1 MDSKDFQLLLAL
13 HNNARQ
19 SYQSFGKRVSLSA
32 HSVRA
37 RLNRL
42 KSKGVIQ
49 GFMLSIDSSVFDRDD
64 LLLFFD
70 DNFSRKS
77 ALSALAAPDVSWVAL
92 KMDGRMTLRLWT
104 KNEREA
110 SDNLA
115 KILGVRPSVQAHPP
129 RKKKNNGTP
138 ISITDLSIM
147 DALVDDPKVSFGEI
161 LKTTRLS
168 PKTVRKR
175 LNRLLETK
183 IVSVDPMLGPP
194 TDSGELVYSAWIAGK
209 ASIDNVR
216 KIMGE
221 TAQIRHT
228 LEPPMKYVLCKASSL
243 ADLITKTR
251 AVENLQEVESVTI
264 SLNREMLVS
273 TDLRHSLIRKEIKKL
288 KKNQLKY
295 ASPIEVTHKG

>member
-1 MDSKDFQLLLAL
+1 MDSKDFQLFVAL
-13 HNNARQ
+13 YSNARQ
-19 SYQSFGKRVSLSA
+19 SYASLGRRVSLSA
-32 HSVRA
+32 HSVRD

-42 KSKGVIQ
+42 KSKGILQ

-70 DNFSRKS
+70 GNFSRKS
-77 ALSALAAPDVSWVAL
+77 ALEAFAAPDVSWVIW
-92 KMDGRMTLRLWT
+92 KVDGQMILRLWT

-129 RKKKNNGTP
+129 RKKKKGTLV
-138 ISITDLSIM
+138 SITDLSIM
-147 DALVDDPKVSFGEI
+147 DALVDDPKVPFGEI

-168 PKTVRKR
+168 PKTVRKH

-183 IVSVDPMLGPP
+183 TISVDPILGPL
-194 TDSGELVYSAWIAGK
+194 TDSGELIYPLLIAGK
-209 ASIDNVR
+209 VSMDDVR

-251 AVENLQEVESVTI
+251 ALENVQGVESVTI

-273 TDLRHSLIRKEIKKL
+273 TDLRHSLIREEIRKL
-288 KKNQLKY
+288 EKNQMKY
-295 ASPIEVTHKG
+295 AAPIEVPHKG